1 MAISLFMNTKLFLTH
16 SRKKCKFVIILESIT
31 KETGSTFVS
40 SVYCQ
45 VDRHKYILA
54 EVLTGRLLRSKR
66 RVRHLRNL
74 TLYIGNNFEEGP

>member
-1 MAISLFMNTKLFLTH
+1 M
-16 SRKKCKFVIILESIT
+16 IILESIT

-54 EVLTGRLLRSKR
+54 EVLTGRSKIDSD
-66 RVRHLRNL
+66 L
-74 TLYIGNNFEEGP
+74 TAVLGT